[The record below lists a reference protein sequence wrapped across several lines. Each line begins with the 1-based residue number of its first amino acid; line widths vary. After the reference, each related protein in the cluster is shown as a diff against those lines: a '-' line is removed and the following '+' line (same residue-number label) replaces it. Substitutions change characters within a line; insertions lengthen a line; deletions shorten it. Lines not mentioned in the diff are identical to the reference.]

1 MESVISKETNAN
13 VTMTVKMMTSVALM
27 DAKKN
32 VLKSQAKNMVN
43 YVVIK
48 FLAANP
54 CSILFQSL
62 CLYVDLL
69 TFQHSRQNVLKL
81 PGLTFFFPEN
91 LSLF

>member
-1 MESVISKETNAN
+1 MESVISKETNAS

-62 CLYVDLL
+62 CL
-69 TFQHSRQNVLKL
+69 
-81 PGLTFFFPEN
+81 
-91 LSLF
+91 